1 MVDYKLS
8 DKGAKKASTVYVSSQ
23 DGLLY
28 FVNYST
34 RQVDK
39 IIQIHEDSITTLMIG
54 PNRNFIVTASI
65 NGVLRLWSPDF
76 SKLISEVN
84 TQQQILDCDVNH
96 REIVVLG
103 AAGTL
108 SVLDMEESTF
118 NVILRSHLDNV

>member
-1 MVDYKLS
+1 M
-8 DKGAKKASTVYVSSQ
+8 
-23 DGLLY
+23 
-28 FVNYST
+28 
-34 RQVDK
+34 
-39 IIQIHEDSITTLMIG
+39 MG

-65 NGVLRLWSPDF
+65 NGILRLWSPDF

-108 SVLDMEESTF
+108 SLLDMEESTF
-118 NVILRSHLDNV
+118 NVILRSHLDNVQDLCFNKPSAKVVTVGLDQKIYIWNAETMEVVTEFTTNNDVALKLTSS

>member
-1 MVDYKLS
+1 LVDYKLS
-8 DKGAKKASTVYVSSQ
+8 DKGTKKASTVYVSSQ

>member
-1 MVDYKLS
+1 
-8 DKGAKKASTVYVSSQ
+8 
-23 DGLLY
+23 LLY

-34 RQVDK
+34 RQVEK

-65 NGVLRLWSPDF
+65 NGVLRLWSPDL

-118 NVILRSHLDNV
+118 NVILRSHLDHV

>member
-1 MVDYKLS
+1 LVDYKIS
-8 DKGAKKASTVYVSSQ
+8 DKGTKKASTVYVSSQ

-39 IIQIHEDSITTLMIG
+39 IIQIHEDSITTLMMG

-103 AAGTL
+103 SAGTL

-118 NVILRSHLDNV
+118 NVILRSHLDNI